1 MALMATSADG
11 VTIYHNPNCNSS
23 VNAVRIAAEL
33 GAKAQIVLYLKTP
46 PDAPTLRSIIA
57 KLEDPV
63 TDLVRRDNLWA
74 KLGLTDADAATPD
87 QVVDLLVQHKQL
99 LQRPLLVTA
108 DRAIIGRPKD
118 RVRDLLS

>member
-1 MALMATSADG
+1 MAPSADG
-11 VTIYHNPNCNSS
+11 VTIFHNPNCNSS
-23 VNAVRIAAEL
+23 TNAVRIAEEL
-33 GAKAQIVLYLKTP
+33 GVDAQIVLYLKTP
-46 PDAPTLRSIIA
+46 PDAATLRSIIA

-74 KLGLTDADAATPD
+74 KLGLTDADAATED

-99 LQRPLLVTA
+99 LQRPLIVTA

-118 RVRDLLS
+118 RVRELLQQ